1 MRKII
6 YLILVNSPASS
17 SVQPWVQPENANIS
31 ISYRRWRTR
40 NGPFCRRILI
50 TLFPS
55 SSIWEVKRRALKFT
69 RQRSFWISGC
79 RPLLASRE
87 SVLFKCNTLCFRIRG
102 RIYID
107 TEKKSHQTI
116 PINSLKR
123 NANFH
128 AKKQQKNLMTIIREI
143 WPTNWRHW
151 VNHSQIHPSLQPWG

>member
-1 MRKII
+1 MTSKKQEIERKEERMRKII

-107 TEKKSHQTI
+107 TEKNHIKQYRSIHWKGMLI
-116 PINSLKR
+116 FMLRSS
-123 NANFH
+123 
-128 AKKQQKNLMTIIREI
+128 KKT
-143 WPTNWRHW
+143 WWR
-151 VNHSQIHPSLQPWG
+151 